1 MPTKDFGK
9 GKTGRA
15 GLPEQV
21 IMKDFPKQANVA
33 GELDDTITG
42 IDQTVDRSVGK
53 SKKHMS
59 NQK

>member
-1 MPTKDFGK
+1 MSTKDFGK

-15 GLPEQV
+15 GLPEEV
-21 IMKDFPKQANVA
+21 IMKDFPKQSQVS

-42 IDQTVDRSVGK
+42 IDETCNRSVGK
-53 SKKHMS
+53 AKKNMS